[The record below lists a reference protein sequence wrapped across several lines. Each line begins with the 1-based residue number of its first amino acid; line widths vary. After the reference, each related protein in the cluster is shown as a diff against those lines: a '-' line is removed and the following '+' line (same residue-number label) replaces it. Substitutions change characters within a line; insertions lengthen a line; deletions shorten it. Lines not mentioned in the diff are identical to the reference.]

1 MKSYQ
6 TIKFESKAGIGY
18 LSLNRPEVRNAISAE
33 MIAEL
38 LDIVQDIEKDND
50 LRVLILTGNGKAF
63 MAGADIAELKRMKPM
78 DILRWNEGIVRI
90 ASRIENLRQPVIAA
104 INGAAMGGG
113 LELVIAC
120 TFRII
125 AQSAKV
131 GLPEVKLGIIPG
143 AGGTQRLPRLIGISN
158 ATEMILTGD
167 IVGAERALELGIV
180 NQVAADD
187 GVIQAAEKLARRIM
201 ANAPLAVEMAKNALD
216 VGKDLPLEQAVQYS
230 QKNCVVCFS
239 TADMQEG
246 MSAFLEKRKPD
257 FKGI

>member
-6 TIKFESKAGIGY
+6 TIEFESKEGIGY
-18 LSLNRPEVRNAISAE
+18 LSLNRPEVRNAISEE

-38 LDIVQDIEKDND
+38 LDIVQEIEKDNE
-50 LRVLILTGNGKAF
+50 LRVLILTGKGKAF

-78 DILRWNEGIVRI
+78 EILRWNEGIVRI

-113 LELVIAC
+113 LELAIAC
-120 TFRII
+120 TFRIM
-125 AQSAKV
+125 AQAAKV

-158 ATEMILTGD
+158 ATEMILTGA

-180 NQVAADD
+180 NQVTTDTE
-187 GVIQAAEKLARRIM
+187 VIQAAEKLARRIM
-201 ANAPLAVEMAKNALD
+201 ANASLAVEMAKNALD

-239 TADMQEG
+239 TEDMQEG

>member
-6 TIKFESKAGIGY
+6 TIEFEPREGIGY
-18 LSLNRPEVRNAISAE
+18 LRLNRPEVRNAINE
-33 MIAEL
+33 TMIAEL
-38 LDIVQDIEKDND
+38 LDIVQVIEKDNV
-50 LRVLILTGNGKAF
+50 LQVLIISGNGKAF
-63 MAGADIAELKRMKPM
+63 MAGADIAELKKMAPM
-78 DILRWNEGIVRI
+78 DILRWNEGIVRV
-90 ASRIENLRQPVIAA
+90 ASRLENLRQPVIAA

-113 LELVIAC
+113 LELAIAC

-143 AGGTQRLPRLIGISN
+143 AGGTQRLLRLIGISD
-158 ATEMILTGD
+158 AAEMILTGD
-167 IVGAERALELGIV
+167 IIDAEKALALGIV
-180 NQVAADD
+180 NQVAADNE
-187 GVIQAAEKLARRIM
+187 VIQVAEKLARRIM
-201 ANAPLAVEMAKNALD
+201 ANAPIAVEMAKNALD
-216 VGKDLPLEQAVQYS
+216 VGRDLPLEQAVQYA

-246 MSAFLEKRKPD
+246 MSAFLEKRKPN